1 MILIVNDRE
10 TNVTEFVLEMDEKY
24 KPELIKYIREF
35 ENEYYDLKEKDSDEV
50 RGICVG
56 DYIFNK
62 INDPDLWVKLN
73 YNFKF
78 AMWDIVNID

>member
-1 MILIVNDRE
+1 MILTVNDRE
-10 TNVTEFVLEMDEKY
+10 TNGTEFVLEMDEKY

-50 RGICVG
+50 RGILVG

-62 INDPDLWVKLN
+62 LNDPDLWDKLQ
-73 YNFKF
+73 YGF